1 MHFMKKIFLL
11 LAAACVTLSAAADE
25 GMWML
30 PYLQKMNSKDMK
42 ARGCKLSAEEI
53 YSMNNSSLKDAIVIF
68 GGGCTG
74 EIVSPDGLL
83 FTNHHCGYG
92 SIQSLSSVEHDYL
105 KNGFWAMSRAE
116 ELPAPGLKVR
126 FIRRI
131 VDVTPDVLG
140 AVPDIAGGGE
150 REELVAGQVKAVSER
165 LAGENPGMD
174 VEIKS
179 FFGGNQYFAF
189 VIEVFRDVRLVGAPP
204 TSIGKFGGDTDNW
217 MWPRHTGDFSVF
229 RIYANAKNGPA
240 DYSPENVP
248 YHPEYVAPISLDG
261 YKEGSFCMTLGYP
274 GSTERYL
281 SSYGIEEM
289 MNGINQAMIDV
300 RGVKQTIWKREM
312 DRRPDIRIKYASK
325 YDESSNYWKNSIG
338 TNKAIKHLKV
348 LEKKRVAE
356 AALRNW
362 IQSHP
367 EEREKLI
374 RLFSSLELSYSNRRE
389 TNRALAYFGESFI
402 NGPELVQLA
411 LEILNFDF
419 EAEEKLVITRMKKLL
434 EKYDNLDLSIDKEV
448 FAAMLKEYQ
457 SKVDKKFLPA
467 MYEKIDTLYNGNIQ
481 TYVDSL
487 YATSNITSPKGLK
500 RFLERDTTYN
510 LIEDPAVSLSL
521 DLIVKYYEMNQ
532 SISEASEQIEEG
544 ERLFNAA
551 MRRMYADRN
560 FYPDANSTM
569 RLSFGTVG
577 GYTPFDGATYDY
589 YTTVKGIFEKV
600 KEHAGD
606 IDFAVQPELLSLLSS
621 GDFGRYA
628 NAQGDMNVCFI
639 SNNDITGGNSGSAMF
654 NAKGELLGLAFD
666 GNWEAMSSDIVFEP
680 DLQRCIGVDVRYML
694 FIIEKYGKAAH
705 LIQELKMGR

>member
-1 MHFMKKIFLL
+1 MKLMKRVWAALLL
-11 LAAACVTLSAAADE
+11 LAASGQLYADE
-25 GMWML
+25 GMWVL
-30 PYLQKMNSKDMK
+30 KELNKQNL
-42 ARGCKLSAEEI
+42 ARMAELGFTPSYDQL
-53 YSMNNSSLKDAIVIF
+53 YSETDPCVANAVVIF

-74 EIVSPDGLL
+74 ITVSNEGLI
-83 FTNHHCGYG
+83 FTNHHCGFG
-92 SIQSLSSVEHDYL
+92 AIQQLSSVEHDYL
-105 KNGFWAMSRAE
+105 KDGFVSQSKQE
-116 ELPAPGLKVR
+116 ELPVPGLTVR
-126 FIRRI
+126 YLKET
-131 VDVTPDVLG
+131 VDVSDRINSQISGIEDEFQRLSAADSIGRVICDSVGNNEFLAADV
-140 AVPDIAGGGE
+140 VPFYSNNKYF
-150 REELVAGQVKAVSER
+150 LVVY
-165 LAGENPGMD
+165 D
-174 VEIKS
+174 V
-179 FFGGNQYFAF
+179 Y
-189 VIEVFRDVRLVGAPP
+189 RDVRMVFAPP
-204 TSIGKFGGDTDNW
+204 SSIGKFGGDTDNW

-229 RIYANAKNGPA
+229 RVYANADNKPA
-240 DYSPENVP
+240 EYNADNKP
-248 YHPEYVAPISLDG
+248 YTPRYVAEVSMQG
-261 YKEGSFCMTLGYP
+261 YQDKDYAMTIGFP
-274 GSTERYL
+274 GSTDRYL
-281 SSYGIEEM
+281 CSWGVQQRIENSNKPRIE
-289 MNGINQAMIDV
+289 V
-300 RGVKQTIWKREM
+300 RGIKQGIWKEAM
-312 DRRPDIRIKYASK
+312 LASDAVRIKYASK
-325 YDESSNYWKNSIG
+325 YAGSSNYWKNSIG

-348 LEKKRVAE
+348 LEKKRAAE
-356 AALRNW
+356 AALRDW

-457 SKVDKKFLPA
+457 LKVDKKYLPA

-481 TYVDSL
+481 AYVDSL

-532 SISEASEQIEEG
+532 SISEASEQIEQG

-694 FIIEKYGKAAH
+694 FIMEKYGKAGN
-705 LIQELKMGR
+705 LVQELKIAR

>member
-1 MHFMKKIFLL
+1 
-11 LAAACVTLSAAADE
+11 
-25 GMWML
+25 
-30 PYLQKMNSKDMK
+30 
-42 ARGCKLSAEEI
+42 
-53 YSMNNSSLKDAIVIF
+53 
-68 GGGCTG
+68 
-74 EIVSPDGLL
+74 
-83 FTNHHCGYG
+83 
-92 SIQSLSSVEHDYL
+92 
-105 KNGFWAMSRAE
+105 
-116 ELPAPGLKVR
+116 
-126 FIRRI
+126 
-131 VDVTPDVLG
+131 
-140 AVPDIAGGGE
+140 
-150 REELVAGQVKAVSER
+150 
-165 LAGENPGMD
+165 
-174 VEIKS
+174 
-179 FFGGNQYFAF
+179 
-189 VIEVFRDVRLVGAPP
+189 
-204 TSIGKFGGDTDNW
+204 
-217 MWPRHTGDFSVF
+217 
-229 RIYANAKNGPA
+229 
-240 DYSPENVP
+240 
-248 YHPEYVAPISLDG
+248 
-261 YKEGSFCMTLGYP
+261 MTLGYP

-300 RGVKQTIWKREM
+300 RGVKQAVWKREM

-338 TNKAIKHLKV
+338 TNKAIRHLKV
-348 LEKKRVAE
+348 LEKKRIAE
-356 AALRNW
+356 AALREW

-367 EEREKLI
+367 SEREKLL
-374 RLFSSLELSYSNRRE
+374 RLFSSLELDYSNRRE
-389 TNRALAYFGESFI
+389 TNHALAYFGEAFI

-419 EAEEKLVITRMKKLL
+419 EAEEKQVVSRMKKLL
-434 EKYDNLDLSIDKEV
+434 AKYDNLDLSIDKEV

-457 SKVDKKFLPA
+457 EKVDKKYLPA
-467 MYEKIDTLYNGNIQ
+467 MYQKIDTLYNGNIQ

-487 YATSNITSPKGLK
+487 YATSQITSPKGLK

-532 SISEASEQIEEG
+532 SISEASEQIEQG

-569 RLSFGTVG
+569 RLSFGTVD
-577 GYTPFDGATYDY
+577 GYSPFDGATYDY

-606 IDFAVQPELLSLLSS
+606 IDFAVQPELLNLLSS

-628 NAQGDMNVCFI
+628 NEQGDMSVCFI

-654 NAKGELLGLAFD
+654 NSKGELLGLAFD

-694 FIIEKYGKAAH
+694 FIMEKYGKAGN
-705 LIQELKMGR
+705 LVQELKIAR

>member
-1 MHFMKKIFLL
+1 MKKLILC
-11 LAAACVTLSAAADE
+11 LAAAVVSLTAAADE
-25 GMWML
+25 GMWLL
-30 PYLQKMNSKDMK
+30 PYLQKMNIGDMK
-42 ARGCKLSAEEI
+42 AKGCQLTAEDI
-53 YSMNNSSLKDAIVIF
+53 YSVNHGSLKDAIVIF
-68 GGGCTG
+68 GNGCTG
-74 EIVSPDGLL
+74 EVVSPEGLV

-92 SIQSLSSVEHDYL
+92 SIQALSSVEHDYL
-105 KNGFWAMSRAE
+105 KDGFWAMSNEE
-116 ELPAPGLKVR
+116 ELPAPGLTVT

-131 VDVTPDVLG
+131 IDVTPEVLG
-140 AVPDIAGGGE
+140 NIPSIAKGE
-150 REELVAGQVKAVSER
+150 ERSEMEDKNIEALYEKLR
-165 LAGENPGMD
+165 AENPGMT
-174 VEIKS
+174 INIQP

-189 VIEVFRDVRLVGAPP
+189 VMEVYRDIRLVGTPP
-204 TSIGKFGGDTDNW
+204 TSIGKFGGETDNW

-229 RIYANAKNGPA
+229 RIYANTQNGPA
-240 DYSPENVP
+240 DYSPDNVP
-248 YHPEYVAPISLDG
+248 YHPEYVAPVSLEG

-300 RGVKQTIWKREM
+300 RGVKQAIWKREM

-338 TNKAIKHLKV
+338 TNKAIQHLKV
-348 LEKKRVAE
+348 LEKKRAAE
-356 AALRNW
+356 AALREW
-362 IQSHP
+362 IQAHP

-374 RLFSSLELSYSNRRE
+374 RLFSSLELNYGNRRE
-389 TNRALAYFGESFI
+389 INRALAYFGEAFI

-419 EAEEKLVITRMKKLL
+419 EAEEKQVVSRMKKLL
-434 EKYDNLDLSIDKEV
+434 EKYDNLDTAIDKEV

-457 SKVDKKFLPA
+457 TKVDKKYLPA
-467 MYEKIDTLYNGNIQ
+467 MYDKIDTLYNGNIQ
-481 TYVDSL
+481 AYVDSL

-532 SISEASEQIEEG
+532 GISEASEQIEQG
-544 ERLFNAA
+544 ERLFNDA

-569 RLSFGTVG
+569 RLSFGTVS
-577 GYTPFDGATYDY
+577 GYSPFDGATYGY

-621 GDFGRYA
+621 RDFGRYA
-628 NAQGDMNVCFI
+628 NEQGDMNVCFI

-654 NAKGELLGLAFD
+654 NGKGELLGLAFD

-694 FIIEKYGKAAH
+694 FIIEKYGKAGN
-705 LIQELKMGR
+705 LIKELKIR

>member
-1 MHFMKKIFLL
+1 MKLMKRVWAALLL
-11 LAAACVTLSAAADE
+11 LAASGQLYADE
-25 GMWML
+25 GMWVL
-30 PYLQKMNSKDMK
+30 KELNKQNL
-42 ARGCKLSAEEI
+42 ARMAELGFTPSYDQL
-53 YSMNNSSLKDAIVIF
+53 YSETDPCVANAVVIF

-74 EIVSPDGLL
+74 ITVSNEGLI
-83 FTNHHCGYG
+83 FTNHHCGFG
-92 SIQSLSSVEHDYL
+92 AIQQLSSVEHDYL
-105 KNGFWAMSRAE
+105 KDGFVSQSKQE
-116 ELPAPGLKVR
+116 ELPVPGLTVR
-126 FIRRI
+126 YLKET
-131 VDVTPDVLG
+131 VDVSDRINSQISGIEDEFQRLSAADSIGRVICDSVGNNEFLAADV
-140 AVPDIAGGGE
+140 VPFYSNNKYF
-150 REELVAGQVKAVSER
+150 LVVY
-165 LAGENPGMD
+165 D
-174 VEIKS
+174 V
-179 FFGGNQYFAF
+179 Y
-189 VIEVFRDVRLVGAPP
+189 RDVRMVFAPP
-204 TSIGKFGGDTDNW
+204 SSIGKFGGDTDNW

-229 RIYANAKNGPA
+229 RVYVNADNKPA
-240 DYSPENVP
+240 EYNADNKP
-248 YHPEYVAPISLDG
+248 YTPRYVAEVSMQG
-261 YKEGSFCMTLGYP
+261 YQDKDYAMTIGFP
-274 GSTERYL
+274 GSTDRYL
-281 SSYGIEEM
+281 CSWGVQQRIENSNKPRIE
-289 MNGINQAMIDV
+289 V
-300 RGVKQTIWKREM
+300 RGIKQGIWKEAM
-312 DRRPDIRIKYASK
+312 LASDAVRIKYASK
-325 YDESSNYWKNSIG
+325 YAGSSNYWKNSIG

-356 AALRNW
+356 AELRNW

-374 RLFSSLELSYSNRRE
+374 RLFSSLELNYNNRRE
-389 TNRALAYFGESFI
+389 TNRTLAYFGESFI

-419 EAEEKLVITRMKKLL
+419 EAEEKLVVTRMKKLL
-434 EKYDNLDLSIDKEV
+434 EKYDNLNLSIDKEV
-448 FAAMLKEYQ
+448 FAAMLKEYR
-457 SKVDKKFLPA
+457 SKVDKKYLPA
-467 MYEKIDTLYNGNIQ
+467 MYLQIDTLYNGNVQ

-487 YATSNITSPKGLK
+487 YATSQITSPKGLK

-510 LIEDPAVSLSL
+510 LIEDPAISLSL

-532 SISEASEQIEEG
+532 SVSEASEQIEQD

-569 RLSFGTVG
+569 RLSFGTVC
-577 GYTPFDGATYDY
+577 GYSPFDGATFSY

-606 IDFAVQPELLSLLSS
+606 IDFAVQPDLLALLSS

-628 NAQGDMNVCFI
+628 DEKGDMNVCFI

-694 FIIEKYGKAAH
+694 FIMEKYGKAAN
-705 LIQELKMGR
+705 LIEELKLTR

>member
-1 MHFMKKIFLL
+1 MKLMKRVWAALLL
-11 LAAACVTLSAAADE
+11 LAASGQLYADE
-25 GMWML
+25 GMWVL
-30 PYLQKMNSKDMK
+30 KELNKQNL
-42 ARGCKLSAEEI
+42 ARMAELGFTPSYDQL
-53 YSMNNSSLKDAIVIF
+53 YSETDPCVANAVVIF

-74 EIVSPDGLL
+74 ITVSNEGLI
-83 FTNHHCGYG
+83 FTNHHCGFG
-92 SIQSLSSVEHDYL
+92 AIQQLSSVEHDYL
-105 KNGFWAMSRAE
+105 KDGFVSQSKQE
-116 ELPAPGLKVR
+116 ELPVPGLTVR
-126 FIRRI
+126 YLKET
-131 VDVTPDVLG
+131 VDVSDRINSQISGIEDEFQRLSAADSIGRVICDSVGNNEFLAADV
-140 AVPDIAGGGE
+140 VPFYSNNKYF
-150 REELVAGQVKAVSER
+150 LVVY
-165 LAGENPGMD
+165 D
-174 VEIKS
+174 V
-179 FFGGNQYFAF
+179 Y
-189 VIEVFRDVRLVGAPP
+189 RDVRMVFAPP
-204 TSIGKFGGDTDNW
+204 SSIGKFGGDTDNW

-229 RIYANAKNGPA
+229 RVYVNADNKPA
-240 DYSPENVP
+240 EYNADNKP
-248 YHPEYVAPISLDG
+248 YTPRYVAEVSMQG
-261 YKEGSFCMTLGYP
+261 YQDKDYAMTIGFP
-274 GSTERYL
+274 GSTDRYL
-281 SSYGIEEM
+281 CSWGVQQRIENSNKPRIE
-289 MNGINQAMIDV
+289 V
-300 RGVKQTIWKREM
+300 RGIKQGIWKEAM
-312 DRRPDIRIKYASK
+312 LASDAVRIKYASK
-325 YDESSNYWKNSIG
+325 YAGSSNYWKNSIG

-356 AALRNW
+356 AELRNW
-362 IQSHP
+362 IQFHP

-457 SKVDKKFLPA
+457 LKVDKKYLPA

-481 TYVDSL
+481 AYVDSL

-532 SISEASEQIEEG
+532 SISEASEQIEQG

-694 FIIEKYGKAAH
+694 FIMEKYGKAGN
-705 LIQELKMGR
+705 LVQELKIKE